1 MMSEVTVQSRDAG
14 DIGTSLGQVRVVL
27 LDAEAGRAAIE
38 YRCGMHMC
46 HSGGVAQG
54 GFVTGW
60 IDAAMAHAT
69 MAATNFEFVPMSL
82 EIKVSFF
89 KPCAPGI
96 VTAEAW
102 IEQKGRSTVFLE
114 GRLTDEAGNILAKAT
129 STVRLIPRAKFA

>member
-1 MMSEVTVQSRDAG
+1 MSEVQTKGPAE
-14 DIGTSLGQVRVVL
+14 LGQALGQERVVL
-27 LDAEAGRAAIE
+27 VDETAGRAIIE

-69 MAATNFEFVPMSL
+69 MAATGFAFVPMSL

-89 KPCAPGI
+89 KPCAPGL

-102 IEQKGRSTVFLE
+102 VEQKGRSTVFLE
-114 GRLTDEAGNILAKAT
+114 GKLSDAKGNILAKAT
-129 STVRLIPRAKFA
+129 STVRLIPREKFA

>member
-1 MMSEVTVQSRDAG
+1 MSEVQTRKPDELAK
-14 DIGTSLGQVRVVL
+14 SLGQERVVSI
-27 LDAEAGRAAIE
+27 DEATGRAVIE

-60 IDAAMAHAT
+60 LDAAMAHAT
-69 MAATNFEFVPMSL
+69 MAATGFAFVPMSL

-89 KPCAPGI
+89 KPAAPGL

-114 GRLTDEAGNILAKAT
+114 GRLTNAAGDVLAKAT
-129 STVRLIPRAKFA
+129 STVRLIPREKFA